1 MGLAT
6 DDIFVAALANSD
18 DVIEAFEGRIYETAI
33 PIPDT
38 DEDNTP
44 VPYVIVTF
52 DGLENDPGSKDAMY
66 ESNEDKVEIGVKVV
80 AKTIGQLHDLTQ
92 MVRDTIKA
100 YLIANET
107 AINDYQFSADPI
119 WYDGQK
125 PCYHQLLK
133 YHCDVNNNNDNE

>member
-6 DDIFVAALANSD
+6 DDIFVAALANSED
-18 DVIEAFEGRIYETAI
+18 CMSAFDGRIYEVDI

-52 DGLENDPGSKDAMY
+52 DGLENDPGSKDTMY
-66 ESNEDKVEIGVKVV
+66 ESDEDKVEIGVKIV

-92 MVRDTIKA
+92 MVRDTIKD
-100 YLIANET
+100 YLIANRT
-107 AINDYQFSADPI
+107 AIDDYQFSADPSF
-119 WYDGQK
+119 YDGQK

-133 YHCDVNNNNDNE
+133 YHCEVYNNNDNE

>member
-6 DDIFVAALANSD
+6 DDIFVAALANSED
-18 DVIEAFEGRIYETAI
+18 CMAAFDGRIYETAI

-38 DEDNTP
+38 D
-44 VPYVIVTF
+44 
-52 DGLENDPGSKDAMY
+52 
-66 ESNEDKVEIGVKVV
+66 EDKVEIGVKVV

-92 MVRDTIKA
+92 MVRDTIKD

-119 WYDGQK
+119 WYDGKK

>member
-1 MGLAT
+1 
-6 DDIFVAALANSD
+6 
-18 DVIEAFEGRIYETAI
+18 
-33 PIPDT
+33 
-38 DEDNTP
+38 
-44 VPYVIVTF
+44 
-52 DGLENDPGSKDAMY
+52 
-66 ESNEDKVEIGVKVV
+66 V

-133 YHCDVNNNNDNE
+133 YHCDVYNNNDNE